1 MNETIPTETTPA
13 GSANLKD
20 NVSDYIAS
28 LSGSNTSSS
37 QVSGIFDSWSDFFDF
52 LIANQVVFVLILALL
67 GAALIGLVLWNR
79 HRRKA
84 EPGLV
89 QSDSIGLFSKALCM
103 ALVLL
108 LIFSDYTAL
117 QNMFKGFRM
126 SIPERRLFSATF
138 ALFLEGFPFVL
149 GIVVPKIKD
158 PAQPYAGKKARLRTV
173 AVICWCCLIVTFA
186 LSIGMRYLYTEQ
198 PSRGGFEA
206 FMAGTYNSDELNNRS
221 DKYLGELFLFFSPVL
236 TSLLA
241 YVVTSVVFGSSNLD
255 DAAKRCAQHRKR
267 ADWFQ
272 AAYDG
277 AVHRKEDAAHS
288 LWYTLGYS
296 VDDPV
301 PSDFDEYRDSCHVK
315 IHDMI
320 INNCLYAYPSL
331 LKRYNERVE
340 ASLNGY
346 INELAKY
353 SSTPNVITRISVDEI
368 IDKHDASVGMN
379 VDAWDYERCEP
390 VMCGDLERLLHS
402 AVIMAQFKRASKK
415 YKFEKEW

>member
-1 MNETIPTETTPA
+1 M
-13 GSANLKD
+13 KD
-20 NVSDYIAS
+20 SINSYIS
-28 LSGSNTSSS
+28 SVTGSNSSSS
-37 QVSGIFDSWSDFFDF
+37 QIPDIFSSWDGFFAF
-52 LIANQVVFVLILALL
+52 INANQVVLVLILTLL
-67 GAALIGLVLWNR
+67 AAALIGLVIWNR
-79 HRRKA
+79 HRRKT

-89 QSDSIGLFSKALCM
+89 KSDSIGLFSKGLCM

-108 LIFSDYTAL
+108 LVASDYTAL

-126 SIPERRLFSATF
+126 SIPERRLFSLTF

-158 PAQPYAGKKARLRTV
+158 PAQPYAGTKARLRAV
-173 AVICWCCLIVTFA
+173 AVLCWCCLIVTFA

-206 FMAGTYNSDELNNRS
+206 FLAGTYNSDGQDNRS
-221 DKYLGELFLFFSPVL
+221 DKYLGEVFLFFSPVL

-241 YVVTSVVFGSSNLD
+241 YVVTSVVFSSNNLD
-255 DAAKRCAQHRKR
+255 AAAKRCAQHRKR

-272 AAYDG
+272 AAYDE

-301 PSDFDEYRDSCHVK
+301 PPDFDEYRDSCHVK

-340 ASLNGY
+340 ATLNGY

-353 SSTPNVITRISVDEI
+353 SSTPNVITKISVDEI
-368 IDKHDASVGMN
+368 IDKYDAGIGMD